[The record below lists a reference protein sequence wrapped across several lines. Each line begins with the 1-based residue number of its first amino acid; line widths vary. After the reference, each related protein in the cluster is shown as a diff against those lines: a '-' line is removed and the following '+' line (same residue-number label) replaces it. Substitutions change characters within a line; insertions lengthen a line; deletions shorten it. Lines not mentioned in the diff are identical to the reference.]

1 MPDFSHTRVMRV
13 PAEDVYDY
21 IADVRNM
28 STYLPTTKK
37 ADTDGP
43 GRVRVQGEVKGRR
56 YDSDG
61 YLRRIDDRNRIEWGA
76 DEGDYSGWMEARRR
90 GEATEVSVH
99 LHFDDE
105 AWQRRGSDGPRAEE
119 VQRGLESALAAIEQS
134 IGRHQHGSHDDSQMT
149 GSRNR
154 DNIERL

>member
-1 MPDFSHTRVMRV
+1 MPDFSHARTMRV

-28 STYLPTTKK
+28 ATYLPTTRK

-56 YDSDG
+56 YESDG
-61 YLRRIDDRNRIEWGA
+61 FLRRIDDRNRIEWGA

-90 GEATEVSVH
+90 GEGTEVTVH
-99 LHFDDE
+99 LHFDDG
-105 AWQRRGSDGPRAEE
+105 AWQQRGSDGPRAEE
-119 VQRGLESALAAIEQS
+119 VQRSLEAALIAIEKS
-134 IGRHQHGSHDDSQMT
+134 VGRHGRHLHDDSPMN
-149 GSRNR
+149 SAR
-154 DNIERL
+154 DNIERI

>member
-1 MPDFSHTRVMRV
+1 MPDFSHARTMRV
-13 PAEDVYDY
+13 AAEDVYDF

-28 STYLPTTKK
+28 ATYLPTTRK

-61 YLRRIDDRNRIEWGA
+61 FLRRIDDRNRIEWGA

-90 GEATEVSVH
+90 GEGTEVTVH
-99 LHFDDE
+99 LHFSDD
-105 AWQRRGSDGPRAEE
+105 AWQRRGSDGPNADE
-119 VQRGLESALAAIEQS
+119 VQRNLEAALIAIEQS
-134 IGRHQHGSHDDSQMT
+134 VGRHGRHTQDDSLIT
-149 GSRNR
+149 GSPDRN
-154 DNIERL
+154 NIERL